1 MFNVLIILFT
11 LSSFIIFSSGL
22 IGYDSF
28 SSRQESPL
36 LICLIFAGT
45 VIVCFKGFNVGLP
58 YKSNINISVYVGK
71 KIEDK
76 DMQEITKEVF
86 KGKQAIVQKVEL
98 FEDMISITT
107 EEMSEEELN
116 EKKTELINKLNE
128 KYEKEIKDE
137 EIEIVHNPKVKLS
150 SLIKRYILPFG
161 ISTIAI
167 VIYQMI
173 RFKKLGATKTLLT
186 TIIVLMLIGLT
197 YASLIAITRI
207 PINKFIIPIGMA
219 IYVITII
226 VLNMKYEKKLE
237 ENK

>member
-1 MFNVLIILFT
+1 MKKIVLI
-11 LSSFIIFSSGL
+11 
-22 IGYDSF
+22 
-28 SSRQESPL
+28 L

-107 EEMSEEELN
+107 EEMSEEEL
-116 EKKTELINKLNE
+116 NKLNE

>member
-1 MFNVLIILFT
+1 M
-11 LSSFIIFSSGL
+11 
-22 IGYDSF
+22 
-28 SSRQESPL
+28 
-36 LICLIFAGT
+36 
-45 VIVCFKGFNVGLP
+45 
-58 YKSNINISVYVGK
+58 
-71 KIEDK
+71 
-76 DMQEITKEVF
+76 
-86 KGKQAIVQKVEL
+86 
-98 FEDMISITT
+98 
-107 EEMSEEELN
+107 
-116 EKKTELINKLNE
+116 
-128 KYEKEIKDE
+128 
-137 EIEIVHNPKVKLS
+137 HNPKVKLS

-186 TIIVLMLIGLT
+186 TIIVLTLIGLT

>member
-1 MFNVLIILFT
+1 MKKIVLI
-11 LSSFIIFSSGL
+11 
-22 IGYDSF
+22 
-28 SSRQESPL
+28 L

-207 PINKFIIPIGMA
+207 PINKFIIPIGMT

>member
-1 MFNVLIILFT
+1 MKKIVLI
-11 LSSFIIFSSGL
+11 
-22 IGYDSF
+22 
-28 SSRQESPL
+28 L

-173 RFKKLGATKTLLT
+173 RFKKLGATRTLLT

-197 YASLIAITRI
+197 YTSLIAITRI
-207 PINKFIIPIGMA
+207 PINKLIIPIGMA

>member
-1 MFNVLIILFT
+1 MKKIVLI
-11 LSSFIIFSSGL
+11 
-22 IGYDSF
+22 
-28 SSRQESPL
+28 L

-137 EIEIVHNPKVKLS
+137 EIEIVHNPKVILS
-150 SLIKRYILPFG
+150 SIIKRYILPFG

>member
-1 MFNVLIILFT
+1 MKKIVLI
-11 LSSFIIFSSGL
+11 
-22 IGYDSF
+22 
-28 SSRQESPL
+28 L

-197 YASLIAITRI
+197 YTSLIAITRI
-207 PINKFIIPIGMA
+207 PINKLIIPIGMA

-226 VLNMKYEKKLE
+226 VNMKYEKKLE

>member
-1 MFNVLIILFT
+1 MKKIVLI
-11 LSSFIIFSSGL
+11 
-22 IGYDSF
+22 
-28 SSRQESPL
+28 L

-137 EIEIVHNPKVKLS
+137 EIEIVHNTKVKLS

>member
-1 MFNVLIILFT
+1 MKKIVLI
-11 LSSFIIFSSGL
+11 
-22 IGYDSF
+22 
-28 SSRQESPL
+28 L

-137 EIEIVHNPKVKLS
+137 EIEIVHNPKVK
-150 SLIKRYILPFG
+150 
-161 ISTIAI
+161 
-167 VIYQMI
+167 
-173 RFKKLGATKTLLT
+173 
-186 TIIVLMLIGLT
+186 
-197 YASLIAITRI
+197 
-207 PINKFIIPIGMA
+207 
-219 IYVITII
+219 
-226 VLNMKYEKKLE
+226 
-237 ENK
+237 

>member
-1 MFNVLIILFT
+1 MKKIVLI
-11 LSSFIIFSSGL
+11 
-22 IGYDSF
+22 
-28 SSRQESPL
+28 L

-173 RFKKLGATKTLLT
+173 KFKKLGATKTLLT

-197 YASLIAITRI
+197 YTSLIAITRI
-207 PINKFIIPIGMA
+207 PINKLIIPIGMA

>member
-1 MFNVLIILFT
+1 MKKTVLI
-11 LSSFIIFSSGL
+11 
-22 IGYDSF
+22 
-28 SSRQESPL
+28 L

-58 YKSNINISVYVGK
+58 YKSNINISVYIGK

-76 DMQEITKEVF
+76 DMQEITKEIF
-86 KGKQAIVQKVEL
+86 KGKQATVQKVEL
-98 FEDMISITT
+98 FEDMISIVT

-128 KYEKEIKDE
+128 KYDIEIKDE
-137 EIEIVHNPKVKLS
+137 EIEIVHNPKVRLS

-161 ISTIAI
+161 ISTVAI

-173 RFKKLGATKTLLT
+173 RFKKLGVTKILLT
-186 TIIVLMLIGLT
+186 TIIILMLIGLT
-197 YASLIAITRI
+197 YASLIAITRM
-207 PINKFIIPIGMA
+207 PINKLTIPVGMV
-219 IYVITII
+219 IYIITII

>member
-1 MFNVLIILFT
+1 MKKIVLI
-11 LSSFIIFSSGL
+11 
-22 IGYDSF
+22 
-28 SSRQESPL
+28 L

-197 YASLIAITRI
+197 YAPLTAITRI

>member
-1 MFNVLIILFT
+1 MKKIVLI
-11 LSSFIIFSSGL
+11 
-22 IGYDSF
+22 
-28 SSRQESPL
+28 L

-137 EIEIVHNPKVKLS
+137 EMEIVHNPKVKLS

-197 YASLIAITRI
+197 YTSLIAITRI
-207 PINKFIIPIGMA
+207 PINKLIIPIGMA

>member
-1 MFNVLIILFT
+1 MKKIVLI
-11 LSSFIIFSSGL
+11 
-22 IGYDSF
+22 
-28 SSRQESPL
+28 L
-36 LICLIFAGT
+36 LICLIFAAT
-45 VIVCFKGFNVGLP
+45 VIVCFKGFNVGLT

>member
-1 MFNVLIILFT
+1 MKKIVLI
-11 LSSFIIFSSGL
+11 
-22 IGYDSF
+22 
-28 SSRQESPL
+28 L

-76 DMQEITKEVF
+76 DMQEVTKEVF

-197 YASLIAITRI
+197 YTSLIAITRI
-207 PINKFIIPIGMA
+207 PINKLIIPIGMA

>member
-1 MFNVLIILFT
+1 MKKIVLI
-11 LSSFIIFSSGL
+11 
-22 IGYDSF
+22 
-28 SSRQESPL
+28 L

-150 SLIKRYILPFG
+150 SLIKRYILKFG

-197 YASLIAITRI
+197 YTSLIAITRI
-207 PINKFIIPIGMA
+207 PINKLIIPIGMA

>member
-1 MFNVLIILFT
+1 MKKIVLI
-11 LSSFIIFSSGL
+11 
-22 IGYDSF
+22 
-28 SSRQESPL
+28 L

-137 EIEIVHNPKVKLS
+137 EIVHNPKVKLS

>member
-1 MFNVLIILFT
+1 MCIR
-11 LSSFIIFSSGL
+11 
-22 IGYDSF
+22 D
-28 SSRQESPL
+28 RL

-226 VLNMKYEKKLE
+226 VLNICLLYTSPSPRDS
-237 ENK
+237 

>member
-1 MFNVLIILFT
+1 MKKIVLI
-11 LSSFIIFSSGL
+11 
-22 IGYDSF
+22 
-28 SSRQESPL
+28 L

-76 DMQEITKEVF
+76 DMKEITKEVF

-197 YASLIAITRI
+197 YTSLIAITRI
-207 PINKFIIPIGMA
+207 PINKLIIPIGMA

>member
-1 MFNVLIILFT
+1 MKKIVLI
-11 LSSFIIFSSGL
+11 
-22 IGYDSF
+22 
-28 SSRQESPL
+28 L

-58 YKSNINISVYVGK
+58 YKSIINISVYVGK

-197 YASLIAITRI
+197 YTSLIAITRI
-207 PINKFIIPIGMA
+207 PINKLIIPIGMA

>member
-1 MFNVLIILFT
+1 MKKIVLI
-11 LSSFIIFSSGL
+11 
-22 IGYDSF
+22 
-28 SSRQESPL
+28 L

-128 KYEKEIKDE
+128 KYEKEI
-137 EIEIVHNPKVKLS
+137 EIVHNPKVKLS

-197 YASLIAITRI
+197 YTSLIAITRI
-207 PINKFIIPIGMA
+207 PINKLIIPIGMA

>member
-1 MFNVLIILFT
+1 MKKIVLI
-11 LSSFIIFSSGL
+11 
-22 IGYDSF
+22 
-28 SSRQESPL
+28 L
-36 LICLIFAGT
+36 LICIIFAGT

-197 YASLIAITRI
+197 YTSLIAITRI
-207 PINKFIIPIGMA
+207 PINKLIIPIGMA

>member
-1 MFNVLIILFT
+1 MKKIVLI
-11 LSSFIIFSSGL
+11 
-22 IGYDSF
+22 
-28 SSRQESPL
+28 L

-76 DMQEITKEVF
+76 DITKEVF

>member
-1 MFNVLIILFT
+1 MEKIVLI
-11 LSSFIIFSSGL
+11 
-22 IGYDSF
+22 
-28 SSRQESPL
+28 L

-197 YASLIAITRI
+197 YTSLIAITRI
-207 PINKFIIPIGMA
+207 PINKLIIPIGMA

>member
-1 MFNVLIILFT
+1 MKKIVLI
-11 LSSFIIFSSGL
+11 
-22 IGYDSF
+22 
-28 SSRQESPL
+28 L

-137 EIEIVHNPKVKLS
+137 EIERVHNPKVKLS

>member
-1 MFNVLIILFT
+1 MKKTVLI
-11 LSSFIIFSSGL
+11 
-22 IGYDSF
+22 
-28 SSRQESPL
+28 L

-58 YKSNINISVYVGK
+58 YKSNINISVYIGR

-76 DMQEITKEVF
+76 DMQEITKEIF
-86 KGKQAIVQKVEL
+86 KGKQATVQKVEL
-98 FEDMISITT
+98 FEDMISIVT

-128 KYEKEIKDE
+128 KYDIEIKDE
-137 EIEIVHNPKVKLS
+137 EIEIVHNPKVRLS

-161 ISTIAI
+161 ISTVAI

-173 RFKKLGATKTLLT
+173 RFKKLGVTKILLT
-186 TIIVLMLIGLT
+186 TIIILMLIGLT
-197 YASLIAITRI
+197 YASLIAITRM
-207 PINKFIIPIGMA
+207 PINKLIIPVGMV
-219 IYVITII
+219 IYIITII

>member
-1 MFNVLIILFT
+1 MKKIVLI
-11 LSSFIIFSSGL
+11 
-22 IGYDSF
+22 
-28 SSRQESPL
+28 L

-128 KYEKEIKDE
+128 KYEKKIKDE

-161 ISTIAI
+161 ISTIAV

-186 TIIVLMLIGLT
+186 TIIALMLIGLT

-207 PINKFIIPIGMA
+207 PINKLIIPIGMA

>member
-1 MFNVLIILFT
+1 MKMKKTVLI
-11 LSSFIIFSSGL
+11 
-22 IGYDSF
+22 
-28 SSRQESPL
+28 L

-58 YKSNINISVYVGK
+58 YKSNINISVYIGK

-76 DMQEITKEVF
+76 DMQEITKEIF
-86 KGKQAIVQKVEL
+86 KGKQATVQKVEL
-98 FEDMISITT
+98 FEDMISIVT

-128 KYEKEIKDE
+128 KYDIEIKDE
-137 EIEIVHNPKVKLS
+137 EIEIVHNPKVRLS

-161 ISTIAI
+161 ISTVAI

-173 RFKKLGATKTLLT
+173 RFKKLGVTKILLT
-186 TIIVLMLIGLT
+186 TIIILMLIGLT
-197 YASLIAITRI
+197 YASLIAITRM
-207 PINKFIIPIGMA
+207 PINKLIIPVGMV
-219 IYVITII
+219 IYIITII

>member
-1 MFNVLIILFT
+1 MKKIVLI
-11 LSSFIIFSSGL
+11 
-22 IGYDSF
+22 
-28 SSRQESPL
+28 L

-58 YKSNINISVYVGK
+58 YKRNINISVYVGK

-197 YASLIAITRI
+197 YTSLIAITRI
-207 PINKFIIPIGMA
+207 PINKLIIPIGMA

>member
-1 MFNVLIILFT
+1 MKKIVLI
-11 LSSFIIFSSGL
+11 
-22 IGYDSF
+22 
-28 SSRQESPL
+28 L
-36 LICLIFAGT
+36 LICLIFART

-197 YASLIAITRI
+197 YTSLIAITRI
-207 PINKFIIPIGMA
+207 PINKLIIPIGMA

>member
-1 MFNVLIILFT
+1 MKKKVLI
-11 LSSFIIFSSGL
+11 
-22 IGYDSF
+22 
-28 SSRQESPL
+28 L

-197 YASLIAITRI
+197 YTSLIAITRI
-207 PINKFIIPIGMA
+207 PINKLIIPIGMA

>member
-1 MFNVLIILFT
+1 MKKIVLI
-11 LSSFIIFSSGL
+11 
-22 IGYDSF
+22 
-28 SSRQESPL
+28 L

-207 PINKFIIPIGMA
+207 PINKFIIPIGME

>member
-1 MFNVLIILFT
+1 MKKIVLI
-11 LSSFIIFSSGL
+11 
-22 IGYDSF
+22 
-28 SSRQESPL
+28 L

-58 YKSNINISVYVGK
+58 YKSNVNISVYVGK

-186 TIIVLMLIGLT
+186 TIIALMLIGLT
-197 YASLIAITRI
+197 YTSLIAITRI
-207 PINKFIIPIGMA
+207 PINKLIIPIGMA